1 MSSQVGEWQ
10 HQVGFLS
17 WELFPRSYI
26 CLVISVELSKCMHAV
41 LCSAV
46 PDSLRAVLF
55 WGELEIWEEIR
66 TWFWNQKCA
75 EVLLLIVHKPAC
87 LFWAIWKLFSLF
99 SLLAIFYFFPYR
111 PVCLNFFCFEA
122 AVNGCWGNFWISG
135 DPWNPVSSVTRFS
148 ALKPHPPGLE
158 KLPSGD
164 EDKQI

>member
-1 MSSQVGEWQ
+1 MGQFCLSTSVGMSSQVEEWQ

-26 CLVISVELSKCMHAV
+26 CLGISVELSKCMHAMP
-41 LCSAV
+41 CSAV

-99 SLLAIFYFFPYR
+99 SLLAIFYLSFSPIALC
-111 PVCLNFFCFEA
+111 V
-122 AVNGCWGNFWISG
+122 WI
-135 DPWNPVSSVTRFS
+135 FS
-148 ALKPHPPGLE
+148 ALKLLLMGVEGISESLVIPEIL
-158 KLPSGD
+158 LAL
-164 EDKQI
+164 